1 MRTSCCPGSVG
12 RLPVFAALLL
22 VCHVSL
28 AAANGAVPGTPLD
41 VDAATDDVT
50 LRGDIVRSI
59 DFHGNTHF
67 KKKVLRQR
75 IGIELGDQMD
85 PFLAEGARRI
95 LVDVHKKVG
104 YVFVEV
110 LQNKDLLSRGRLEFT
125 IREGARVR
133 IKAVEFEGN
142 KAYRNNILRAVVKT
156 KSKKMFVLRSYYT
169 EQRVEEDAE
178 KLREF
183 YYDHGYLGHKVIVK
197 TAFSEDKAWSTVTF
211 VIEEGQPYH
220 VERVTYSGATHFSEE
235 ALSKNI
241 EVASGQI
248 YLRERA
254 EKGRRDIEDLYRE
267 NGFIDVRVTQR
278 PRFKEDAENRTVV
291 VDFVVVEGSQFRIG
305 QIVVKG
311 NEGVQDKVV
320 RRVLDEYGFTPG
332 KLYNAKFAPVRDD
345 SLLEKYVQRSTLAED
360 VIIQPVPAANGAPDQ
375 KDVYVDITEGM
386 TGMIMP
392 GVGVSSDHGIMGQLV
407 YQQQNFDIQ
416 DWPESWKEVFFM
428 KAFRGAGQ
436 NMRIA
441 LEPGTRF
448 SRYSVSFSDPYFRDR
463 PINLNVSGSSYTRL
477 LESYDQK
484 RLRATLGFEHR
495 KWGRFRKVFNIRT
508 ERVGVQA
515 LDFDAPQ
522 EIRDVEGDNYITGL
536 KVGTGKTVVDD
547 IYMPHEGY
555 VFRVA
560 YEQVFGEFNFGIAT
574 ASAVRYYTLYEDV
587 LERKTVLSASVKGGT
602 ILGDAPP
609 FERFYAGGM
618 DRYSIRGF
626 DFRGVSTRGLQVFD
640 DPATAPVAQIKDPIG
655 SDWVF
660 TASGEA
666 TIPLLGENFA
676 LLAFL
681 DSGVVD
687 TGGWRYSV
695 GTGIQIL
702 VPQWFGPVPM
712 RFEFAV
718 PLRKDEKDDVRQFN
732 FTMGRLF

>member
-1 MRTSCCPGSVG
+1 MAV
-12 RLPVFAALLL
+12 LL
-22 VCHVSL
+22 VCHASL
-28 AAANGAVPGTPLD
+28 TAVNGAVPGTPLG
-41 VDAATDDVT
+41 VDAATDEVT

-59 DFHGNTHF
+59 DFHGNAHF

-110 LQNKDLLSRGRLEFT
+110 LQNKDLLPSGRLEFT

-133 IKAVEFEGN
+133 IKAVRFEGN
-142 KAYRNNILRAVVKT
+142 RAYRNDTLSAVVKT
-156 KSKKMFVLRSYYT
+156 KAKKMFVLPSYYT
-169 EQRVEEDAE
+169 AQRVEEDAE

-183 YYDHGYLGHKVIVK
+183 YYDHGYLGHKVEPN
-197 TAFSEDKAWSTVTF
+197 TDFSEDKEWATITF
-211 VIEEGQPYH
+211 AIDEGKPYR

-235 ALSKNI
+235 VLSKNI
-241 EVASGQI
+241 EVTSGQI
-248 YLRERA
+248 YLRELA

-267 NGFIDVRVTQR
+267 NGFIDVKVTQT
-278 PRFKEDAENRTVV
+278 PRFKADAENRTVV
-291 VDFVVVEGSQFRIG
+291 VEFVVVEGRQFRIG
-305 QIVVKG
+305 QIHVSG

-332 KLYNAKFAPVRDD
+332 KLYNAKFAPVQGD
-345 SLLEKYVQRSTLAED
+345 SLLEKYVQRSTLAEE

-392 GVGVSSDHGIMGQLV
+392 GVGVSSSYGFVGQLV

-463 PINLNVSGSSYTRL
+463 PINLNVSGSSYTLSKFL
-477 LESYDQK
+477 LKSYEEK
-484 RLRATLGFEHR
+484 RLRAAVGFEHR
-495 KWGRFRKVFNIRT
+495 QWGKYRKVFNVRT

-609 FERFYAGGM
+609 FEMFYAGGSGG
-618 DRYSIRGF
+618 YSIRGF
-626 DFRGVSTRGLQVFD
+626 DYRGVSTRGLQVFD
-640 DPATAPVAQIKDPIG
+640 NPATAPVPQIKDPIG

-676 LLAFL
+676 LLAFI

-712 RFEFAV
+712 RFEFGV